1 MLPFATTGAA
11 GARTSLWDQP
21 PMTEAS
27 TIWYSRARVN
37 LKKHRGRWDKTAPPL
52 SRTRPTGILKPLRL
66 DVSLAVGICAALLVR
81 QLRG

>member
-1 MLPFATTGAA
+1 MLPFVTTGAA

-21 PMTEAS
+21 SMTEAS

-52 SRTRPTGILKPLRL
+52 SRTRPTGILETPQA
-66 DVSLAVGICAALLVR
+66 DLAVGICAALLVR
-81 QLRG
+81 QLRD